1 MLFALI
7 DKLYDKNERNM
18 NYFPN
23 QYRKRVWTIN
33 TLFDSKQIAKN
44 NKKEPQLSHYQSK
57 KSYPNLAKILN
68 PVSTM
73 KEYSDSKY
81 ADPKGPV

>member
-7 DKLYDKNERNM
+7 DKLYDKNERNV
-18 NYFPN
+18 NYFLN

-44 NKKEPQLSHYQSK
+44 NKKESRLSH
-57 KSYPNLAKILN
+57 
-68 PVSTM
+68 
-73 KEYSDSKY
+73 
-81 ADPKGPV
+81 